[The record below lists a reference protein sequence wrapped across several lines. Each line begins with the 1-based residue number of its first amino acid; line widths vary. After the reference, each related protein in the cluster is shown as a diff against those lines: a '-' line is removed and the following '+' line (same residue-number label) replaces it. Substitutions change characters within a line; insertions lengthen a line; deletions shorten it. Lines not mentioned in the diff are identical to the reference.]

1 MFFDVK
7 EKKIKKFEGFDRK
20 TNRKIF
26 LPDFTFRSDNEK
38 SISSWY

>member
-7 EKKIKKFEGFDRK
+7 AITLKKFEGFDRK

-26 LPDFTFRSDNEK
+26 LPDFTFRSDNK
-38 SISSWY
+38 NSISSWY